1 MTPLM
6 QLKKFPNKP
15 ISTRE
20 EHRGSHH
27 NPRTAPFFHP
37 HLEMRVP
44 FPTSS
49 GKESWHTRCTSRGG
63 ALNLLVER
71 NSGVVPPFQ
80 KTPMSQS
87 SPDTPDSP
95 ALTRLSRRISTQNM
109 MAIVTA
115 LWHLKRK
122 PQIPM
127 ATRQHFLCCL
137 FWDPHT
143 LQQRTEREIGRSPS
157 LT

>member
-1 MTPLM
+1 
-6 QLKKFPNKP
+6 
-15 ISTRE
+15 
-20 EHRGSHH
+20 
-27 NPRTAPFFHP
+27 
-37 HLEMRVP
+37 MRVP
-44 FPTSS
+44 FPTSL
-49 GKESWHTRCTSRGG
+49 GKESRRTCRTSRGG

-143 LQQRTEREIGRSPS
+143 PQQRTEREIERSPS
-157 LT
+157 LTSKSTQLSGCRFSIEILVQVSHLGFFRWLSL

>member
-44 FPTSS
+44 FPTSL
-49 GKESWHTRCTSRGG
+49 GKESRRTCRTSRGG

-143 LQQRTEREIGRSPS
+143 PQQRTEREIGRSPS